1 MKTLKVE
8 QSFSQRGTPYDN
20 AVIESFFSNMKR
32 DDLHSRH
39 FEYFDDLVD
48 AVKNYIEHYNSYRP
62 HAALGYK
69 TPNQVETEY
78 FEQIIETN
86 NDKTDK

>member
-1 MKTLKVE
+1 
-8 QSFSQRGTPYDN
+8 
-20 AVIESFFSNMKR
+20 MKR

-69 TPNQVETEY
+69 TPNQVESEY
-78 FEQIIETN
+78 FAQTTEAN
-86 NDKTDK
+86 DDKTNE